1 MVSID
6 DQILIAVRA
15 WLKEAT
21 DLPADQI
28 VPADDSGT
36 RPDLP
41 YITVQIV
48 SSDIPAGW
56 DERVWS
62 VNDITGDLDQ
72 NIIGRRRGSVQIDG
86 YGRGAY
92 DQLSQAGL
100 SLRLTPIRRL
110 LRNRKLSVRKEGGI
124 QDVSQLVDDE
134 IEKRFTRDFAISY
147 AVTYADAIE
156 DAAPGMDRFEG
167 VFEFNDQEFTV
178 IANDQ

>member
-1 MVSID
+1 MTTID

-21 DLPADQI
+21 DLDGDQI

-48 SSDIPAGW
+48 SSDIPASW
-56 DERVWS
+56 DEKIWS
-62 VNDITGDLDQ
+62 VNEVTGDLDQ
-72 NIIGRRRGSVQIDG
+72 NIIGRRRGSVQLDG

-92 DQLSQAGL
+92 AQLSQAGL

-110 LRNRKLSVRKEGGI
+110 LRDRKLSVRKEGGI
-124 QDVSQLVDDE
+124 QDISQLVDDE
-134 IEKRFTRDFAISY
+134 IEKRFQRDFAISY
-147 AVTYADAIE
+147 AVTYAEAIE
-156 DAAPGMDRFEG
+156 DAAPAADNIETE
-167 VFEFNDQEFTV
+167 FEFGDEEFTV
-178 IANDQ
+178 PIDD

>member
-1 MVSID
+1 MVSLD

-15 WLKEAT
+15 WLKEAA
-21 DLPADQI
+21 DLDGDQI

-36 RPDLP
+36 RPGLP

-48 SSDIPAGW
+48 SSDIPASW
-56 DERVWS
+56 DEKIQKINEV
-62 VNDITGDLDQ
+62 TGDINE

-92 DQLSQAGL
+92 GQLSQAGL

-110 LRNRKLSVRKEGGI
+110 LRDRKLSVRKEGGI

-147 AVTYADAIE
+147 AVTYAEAIE
-156 DAAPGMDRFEG
+156 DAAPALDEFEG
-167 VFEFNDQEFTV
+167 GFEFNDQEFTV